1 MQVYRGYG
9 LAVRSAVPLTDWQL
23 GDDVW
28 DVDVKFGQVPDALD
42 PVTAYGSHWAHG
54 PQGVL
59 VRVPGVG
66 KFLIREGR
74 EVLVEALPTA
84 TAAELAYG
92 FHSAA
97 VGPLLHQRGRL
108 VLHAS
113 VIHGST
119 GCIAIAGHSGAGK
132 STTLLACLDRG
143 FRLVADDIASIAV
156 NAGDRSPYVDGG
168 IAAVGAWP
176 DTASWLHLPPDGM
189 AEVRPGSQKMKVTKH
204 AAQPGTFALRAVIAL
219 HVHHEPAVHWQRVT
233 GREKFRLVWSLTR
246 GLRIAAAINQHHHFD
261 LASDV
266 AASVPVFR
274 LGRPDGAFDALSDV
288 VSRVASVVEP

>member
-1 MQVYRGYG
+1 MQIYRGYG
-9 LAVRSAVPLTDWQL
+9 LAVRSEVPLTDWQR
-23 GDDVW
+23 DDGAW
-28 DVDVKFGQVPDALD
+28 DVDVRMSQVPDALH
-42 PVTAYGSHWAHG
+42 PVTAYGSQWSHG

-66 KFLIREGR
+66 KFLVRDGR

-113 VIHGST
+113 VIQGAT

-132 STTLLACLDRG
+132 STTLLACLGRG
-143 FRLVADDIASIAV
+143 FRMVADDIASIAINPV
-156 NAGDRSPYVDGG
+156 DRSAYVDGG

-176 DTASWLHLPPDGM
+176 DTASWLQLQRDGIS
-189 AEVRPGSQKMKVTKH
+189 EVRPGSQKLKVTNR
-204 AAQPGTFALRAVIAL
+204 AAQSGTLALRAVIAL
-219 HVHHEPAVHWQRVT
+219 HVHHESDVHWQSVT
-233 GREKFRLVWSLTR
+233 GREKFRVVWSLTR
-246 GLRIAAAINQHHHFD
+246 GLRIAAAIDQHHHFN

-266 AASVPVFR
+266 AATVPVYR
-274 LGRPDGAFDALSDV
+274 LGRPDGAFEALGDV
-288 VSRVASVVEP
+288 VSRIASVVEP